1 MAQQSSAQD
10 AGFSVPSSEHSLFT
24 NAPLGIIFTT
34 PEGRLLSANPAM
46 AKMFGYD
53 SPDELIE
60 SVKGNNIQLYA
71 DPSDREE
78 LMHLLRDNEE
88 VVNHECRGVH
98 RDGSIIWISQ
108 NVSTVR
114 DNNGKIIHFQSFIT
128 DITESKQLQDSLSR
142 NERFLDAV
150 LESVQDGISIVDQD
164 LTIRRVNE
172 VMRRWYAQNLPLEG
186 KKCYA
191 VYHNA
196 HAPCSP
202 CPTRRSF
209 QSGRM
214 EHEEISWLAGP
225 SAQRIELFTYP
236 IKNEDGQV
244 DYVTEL
250 VRDISDR
257 KQAEEA
263 LRQSENHYR
272 AIFETSGTAMFIIEE
287 DTTIS
292 LANSNFEEL
301 SGYSGQE
308 IKGKK
313 SWTEFA
319 HPDDVAWMKENHYLR
334 RQDPDAAPRQYE
346 FRFVNRCEE
355 ILNVL
360 LAVDMI
366 PGTNQS
372 IASAVDITERKRTEE
387 MLQEQKSFIKLTLDN
402 LPVGVAIN
410 SLNPQVDF
418 TYMNDNFVKF
428 YRTSREELSQKDF
441 WEAVYQ
447 DPEFREKIKQRVLE
461 DCASGDPE
469 RMYWQ
474 DVPVVR
480 PGQET
485 FYITAQNIPLPDN
498 NLVVST
504 VWDVTDRKK
513 TEEELRKSEHQFRQL
528 FEQASIGIFIAN
540 AEHTIVE
547 VNQTALSILGY
558 SREEILQVNALDIIH
573 PDDFRANSPK
583 SNLQN
588 MLSNETMDMER
599 RFRTRQGD
607 YIQALVNMAM
617 LPYHNEEASHI
628 VMFQDISERK
638 QAEERIY
645 HLAYY
650 DDLTALPNRRLFYDR
665 LKKVFAQPGYFGD
678 GGAVFLVD
686 ITRLRDV
693 NDTLGQKAGDE
704 LIMEVARRVS
714 DSVFEEDTVARIS
727 GGEFLIFSKGV
738 VTDDKARN
746 LGERILE
753 RIGQR
758 LELSGRLIYPD
769 VNIGFTLFPQRG
781 TDPETLIKQANM
793 ALSEAKKCV
802 HSIQEFVG
810 QEDWVSKQF
819 HLEHDLKQALTNEE
833 FFLCYQPQ
841 IDLRSGRIVGMEA
854 LLRWNHPE
862 RGVVSTGEFIPV
874 LEHTGMIAS
883 ADEWVIHRVCEQLR
897 SWQDSSVS
905 VKASVNISAQEL
917 GNDAT
922 IEVVRAALEENDVCA
937 ENLEV
942 EITETSLMENVDRA
956 SWVLQT
962 LSSQGVKVALDDF
975 GKGYSSLSYLQQ
987 LAINIIKIDKQFVD
1001 GLPEN
1006 QDSVTLVHTIIAMAH
1021 NLGKEVLAEG
1031 VEREEQRQKLLEL
1044 GCDYGQGFLWSR
1056 PQPVEKL
1063 PFMES

>member
-1 MAQQSSAQD
+1 MAQNSHLAQD
-10 AGFSVPSSEHSLFT
+10 AGYPLPSWEQTLFT
-24 NAPLGIIFTT
+24 NAPIGIITT
-34 PEGRLLSANPAM
+34 APEGELLSANPAM
-46 AKMFGYD
+46 ARIFGYD
-53 SPDELIE
+53 SPEELIE
-60 SVKGNNIQLYA
+60 SVNGFTTQLYA
-71 DPSDREE
+71 DPSDRAEVMRLLKENEE
-78 LMHLLRDNEE
+78 LLDYK
-88 VVNHECRGVH
+88 CRGVR
-98 RDGSIIWISQ
+98 RDGSIIWISFD
-108 NVSTVR
+108 VTVIR
-114 DNNGKIIHFQSFIT
+114 DKNGKIQHFQSFVT
-128 DITESKQLQDSLSR
+128 DITE
-142 NERFLDAV
+142 
-150 LESVQDGISIVDQD
+150 
-164 LTIRRVNE
+164 
-172 VMRRWYAQNLPLEG
+172 
-186 KKCYA
+186 
-191 VYHNA
+191 
-196 HAPCSP
+196 
-202 CPTRRSF
+202 
-209 QSGRM
+209 
-214 EHEEISWLAGP
+214 
-225 SAQRIELFTYP
+225 
-236 IKNEDGQV
+236 
-244 DYVTEL
+244 
-250 VRDISDR
+250 R
-257 KQAEEA
+257 KQVEESQ
-263 LRQSENHYR
+263 RQSKNYYR
-272 AIFETSGTAMFIIEE
+272 AIFETSGTAMFIIEQ
-287 DTTIS
+287 DTTIRH
-292 LANSNFEEL
+292 ANSNFEIMSL
-301 SGYSGQE
+301 YSREE
-308 IKGKK
+308 IEGRK
-313 SWTEFA
+313 SWTDFA
-319 HPDDVAWMKENHYLR
+319 HPDDVGWMKEKHYLR

-346 FRFVNRCEE
+346 FRFINRYEE
-355 ILNVL
+355 IWNVL

-387 MLQEQKSFIKLTLDN
+387 VLQEQKSFIKLTLDN

-410 SLNPQVDF
+410 SVDPQVDF

-428 YRTSREELSQKDF
+428 YRTSREELAEKNF

-447 DPEFREKIKQRVLE
+447 DPEFRETIKQRVLE
-461 DCASGDPE
+461 DCASGNPE

-528 FEQASIGIFIAN
+528 FEQASIGIFIAT

-547 VNQTALSILGY
+547 INQTALSILGY

-573 PDDFRANSPK
+573 PDDLRANSLQ
-583 SNLQN
+583 SNLQD
-588 MLSNETMDMER
+588 MLSDETVDMER
-599 RFRTRQGD
+599 RFRTRQGNF
-607 YIQALVNMAM
+607 IQALVNMAM
-617 LPYHNEEASHI
+617 LPYQSEGPSNI

-638 QAEERIY
+638 QAEEKIY

-650 DDLTALPNRRLFYDR
+650 DDLTALPNRRLFYSR
-665 LKKVFAQPGYFGD
+665 LKKVFAQSGHFGD